1 MEVWEDKRALRRS
14 HLESKEERKGPMAK
28 GICELKYHNLSE
40 VPHPQA
46 ALCHMDTALVQE

>member
-1 MEVWEDKRALRRS
+1 MEVREDKRALRRS

-46 ALCHMDTALVQE
+46 ALCHMDTALVQG